1 MRKGAA
7 VVLLSGGMD
16 SATALFWARR
26 RFRRC
31 IALAVDYGQTH
42 QRELHAARRV
52 ARAAGIPLVESRCE
66 FPWGGSAL
74 TDRRLAIPVRRN
86 LRGIGRRI
94 PVTYVPARNAI
105 FLGLAAGCAEALG
118 ADAIV
123 IGANALDYSGYP
135 DCRPGFLRAFE
146 RALALGTKRGVGGR
160 RLRILAPLLRL
171 GKPGIVRLGRRLGV
185 PLDMTYSCYR
195 GGRQLCGRCDAC
207 VLREKGFRD
216 A

>member
-16 SATALFWARR
+16 SATALYWAKR
-26 RFRRC
+26 RFARC
-31 IALAVDYGQTH
+31 TALIVDYGQRH
-42 QRELHAARRV
+42 RREIQAARRV
-52 ARAAGIPLVESRCE
+52 ARAAGARIVEAKTV

-74 TDRRLAIPVRRN
+74 TDRRMAVPDRRS
-86 LRGIGRRI
+86 LRGIGRTI
-94 PVTYVPARNAI
+94 PATYVPARNAI

-118 ADAIV
+118 ADAVV

-135 DCRPGFLRAFE
+135 DCRPAFLKAFE
-146 RALALGTKRGVGGR
+146 RALALGTKRGAGGR
-160 RLRILAPLLRL
+160 RIRILAPLLRL
-171 GKPGIVRLGRRLGV
+171 GKPGIVRLGRRLGA
-185 PLDMTYSCYR
+185 PLHLTYSCYR
-195 GGRQLCGRCDAC
+195 GGRTPCGRCDAC